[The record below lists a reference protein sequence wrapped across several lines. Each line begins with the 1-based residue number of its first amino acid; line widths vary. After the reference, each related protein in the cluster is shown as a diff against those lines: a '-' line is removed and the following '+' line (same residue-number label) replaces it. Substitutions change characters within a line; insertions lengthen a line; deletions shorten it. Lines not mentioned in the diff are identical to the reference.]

1 MYIYAH
7 LYMYIYVYIYI
18 YIYIYICICIYI
30 NMHAVTL
37 NACFGDVRR
46 YFRNSETFIY
56 I

>member
-1 MYIYAH
+1 MHIYTC
-7 LYMYIYVYIYI
+7 IYI
-18 YIYIYICICIYI
+18 YIYMCIYI
-30 NMHAVTL
+30 NMHTVTL